1 MTIAEMYHEAPV
13 ESEIFDDFQYAF
25 DGREE
30 IYDVL
35 REIASENAHN
45 AGWREID
52 DTLTEYTE
60 DVEGVIDEF
69 GWDGVGRSLSQAA
82 TCVLERQYLDNYED
96 DFKGDL
102 LLCSIHFLEDNY
114 EYEDYPR
121 DLFEYIDELC
131 QNADLNDSMDEIPDA
146 IRDWIEENIGDGEF
160 DEDIELDDIL
170 EVA

>member
-1 MTIAEMYHEAPV
+1 MTIAEMYREAPG
-13 ESEIFDDFQYAF
+13 ESEIFDDFQCAF
-25 DGREE
+25 DSQEV

-35 REIASENAHN
+35 REIASDNAQN

-52 DTLTEYTE
+52 DILTEYTE
-60 DVEGVIDEF
+60 DVESIIDEF

-82 TCVLERQYLDNYED
+82 SYVLERQYLDDYED
-96 DFKGDL
+96 NFKDDL
-102 LLCSIHFLEDNY
+102 LLCSIHLLEDSY

-121 DLFEYIDELC
+121 DLFEYIEELC

-146 IRDWIEENIGDGEF
+146 ISDWIEENMGDGEF

>member
-1 MTIAEMYHEAPV
+1 MTIAEMYRDAPG
-13 ESEIFDDFQYAF
+13 ESEIFDDFQCAF
-25 DGREE
+25 DSREE

-35 REIASENAHN
+35 RDIASENAQS

-52 DTLTEYTE
+52 DTLIGCTE
-60 DVEGVIDEF
+60 DVEGIIDEF

-82 TCVLERQYLDNYED
+82 SCVLERQYLENYED
-96 DFKGDL
+96 NFNNDL
-102 LLCSIHFLEDNY
+102 LLCSIHFLEDSY

-121 DLFEYIDELC
+121 GLFEYIEELC
-131 QNADLNDSMDEIPDA
+131 QNADVNDNMDEIPDA

-170 EVA
+170 EVG